1 MSNQELTIHFFLQ
14 FTVIVIVCR
23 LVGWAARRMGQAQ
36 VVGEMIAG
44 VLLGPSLFGAVLPE
58 WSEYLFPRNLP
69 ASAGSEGWVAHPS
82 MSILFVVSQLGL
94 ALYMF
99 VVGLEFNVSLLLER
113 GKAALWVSSAGILF
127 PFVLG
132 VAVTPVLLGTP
143 GVFFPKDIS
152 FGTGA
157 LYVGAA
163 MSITAFPMLARILYE
178 HKIAATR
185 TGTLTLAAGAMNDAL
200 AWGLLAVVLAASQND
215 YRVAVIALV
224 GGAVFVAG
232 SFGLA
237 RPILAL
243 LEERTRRLNELR
255 HSTLAAALAYML
267 LACWITEL
275 IGLYAVFGAF
285 LAGACMPR
293 GRVANELKAR
303 IETLCSVML
312 LPLFFTFSGLNTQI
326 GLLNTPY
333 LALIAVLLCALAIL
347 GKGLGCALAARM
359 SGESWQSSATIGTL
373 MNARGLMELI
383 ILNIGLQQG
392 IITGELF
399 TTLVLMALFTT
410 LMTSPLFR
418 AFNRSGQEVA

>member
-1 MSNQELTIHFFLQ
+1 MGNQELTIHFFLQ
-14 FTVIVIVCR
+14 FTIIVVVCR
-23 LVGWAARRMGQAQ
+23 LVGWAARRVGQAQ

-58 WSEYLFPRNLP
+58 WSDYLFPRHLP
-69 ASAGSEGWVAHPS
+69 ASGGSQGWTAHPS
-82 MSILFVVSQLGL
+82 MSILYVVSQLGL

-99 VVGLEFNVSLLLER
+99 VVGLEFNVSLLAER

-127 PFVLG
+127 PFALG
-132 VAVTPVLLGTP
+132 VAATPILLGTP
-143 GVFFPKDIS
+143 GLFFGKDIS
-152 FGTGA
+152 FGPAA
-157 LYVGAA
+157 LFVGAA

-178 HKIAATR
+178 HRIAATP

-200 AWGLLAVVLAASQND
+200 AWGLLAVVLATSQND

-224 GGAVFVAG
+224 GGTVFAVG

-255 HSTLAAALAYML
+255 QSTLAAALAYML
-267 LACWITEL
+267 LACWITEV

-285 LAGACMPR
+285 VAGACMPR
-293 GRVANELKAR
+293 GRVADELKSK
-303 IETLCSVML
+303 IETLCSVVL
-312 LPLFFTFSGLNTQI
+312 LPLFFTFTGLNTQI

-333 LALIAVLLCALAIL
+333 LILIAALLCILAIL
-347 GKGLGCALAARM
+347 GKGLGCAFAARM
-359 SGESWQSSATIGTL
+359 SGESWKSSATIGTL

-392 IITGELF
+392 IITGQLF
-399 TTLVLMALFTT
+399 TTLVLMAMITT

-418 AFNRSGQEVA
+418 LFNRSNPHAP